1 MESNKQLEFAFR
13 MVNYANAAYQG
24 RYAQLMILSQ
34 TQHPKFKAPLV
45 EETKKVLARFPELY
59 DAVWDGKFQFN
70 SAGVPASQPAL
81 DTKNLLFSIKPELNS
96 LASEAKR
103 ILLARDFYV
112 SSDDVSMLIA
122 LFGRIVY
129 SQENYCKGAVDY
141 GKRLDDQMIVE
152 LAGSRV
158 RGLQQSIQRVSEF
171 LKSHR
176 EKDAGSQFYN
186 HLRFEARM
194 LSGSFRGNLHD
205 INQFEAGPFGTLGY
219 NAAGFLGVEAKA
231 WSAAGFD
238 AAEAGFWRAY
248 DFGIEDVERWLALGV
263 QDPMVAA
270 EWATAGY
277 DPNQAIGWIHVL
289 FPPLLAIQWGN
300 AGYSP
305 QEAAVLVSQGLSV
318 PQEIPDGQADALIVA
333 GLERWAREDE
343 EMRSSRQ
350 DER

>member
-1 MESNKQLEFAFR
+1 MEPNKQLEFAFR

-34 TQHPKFKAPLV
+34 TQHAKFKAPLV
-45 EETKKVLARFPELY
+45 DETKKVLARFPALLE
-59 DAVWDGKFQFN
+59 AVWDGKFQFN
-70 SAGVPASQPAL
+70 EAGAPASQSAL
-81 DTKNLLFSIKPELNS
+81 DTKNLLFALKPELNS

-122 LFGRIVY
+122 LFGRMVY

-141 GKRLDDQMIVE
+141 GNRFNDEMIVE
-152 LAGSRV
+152 MAGVRV
-158 RGLQQSIQRVSEF
+158 RALQESIQRVSEF
-171 LKSHR
+171 LRSHR

-205 INQFEAGPFGTLGY
+205 INQFEAGPFGRLGY
-219 NAAGFLGVEAKA
+219 SAAGFLGVEAKA

-248 DFGIEDVERWLALGV
+248 DFGIDEVERWLALGV

-270 EWATAGY
+270 QWSTAGY
-277 DPNQAIGWIHVL
+277 DPETAIGWIHVL
-289 FPPLLAIQWGN
+289 FPPLLAIQWSS
-300 AGYSP
+300 AGYHP
-305 QEAAVLVSQGLSV
+305 KDAAVLVSQGLSV
-318 PQEIPDGQADALIVA
+318 PQEIPDGQAEELIIA
-333 GLERWAREDE
+333 GLERWAREE
-343 EMRSSRQ
+343 EEAAERRRS
-350 DER
+350 ER